1 MIHKSHFLALTYVVD
16 PKALVNLSN
25 PLVVSDELNI
35 SRQPIFVTAGIHRQ
49 TWVGGY
55 LLFVDIRIDNRSNKA
70 VRRIELQ
77 LERVTIFHTHTAPAL
92 GKASAGQLRM
102 PDEIHKE
109 ILARKNILASGGYI
123 RPRSH
128 DFRTAQLELPS
139 GLASIESGR
148 FFGVR
153 HFLNIQVSCAF
164 NKRVTLQL
172 PITLVHPNSIDIPPN
187 ALAQVTASIE
197 HKQGGSSSSSVAQ
210 PVPYRR
216 VPGPTSAAARRQSIP
231 RLQKQFFSSSDL
243 ESVTRA
249 VESSPRKLPSPSKM
263 PSKTPHRHSVPPR
276 KPSDFNQGSPQ
287 KMKVTRRQSAA
298 VIGTSSSPQNTHP
311 RPLSGQ
317 PRSFDHN
324 HLRYEFSRSSIGTSQ
339 PLHTGRG
346 SQRVSFDDT
355 IITAKGDATET
366 GRSTLQDSVL
376 KHLRLDSNATSN
388 GAEPR
393 LQRST
398 SGIGFDDGEKEN
410 RGLNKAYA

>member
-1 MIHKSHFLALTYVVD
+1 MRK
-16 PKALVNLSN
+16 
-25 PLVVSDELNI
+25 
-35 SRQPIFVTAGIHRQ
+35 
-49 TWVGGY
+49 
-55 LLFVDIRIDNRSNKA
+55 
-70 VRRIELQ
+70 IELQ
-77 LERVTIFHTHTAPAL
+77 LERVTIFHVHTAPSL
-92 GKASAGQLRM
+92 GKASAEQLRM

-109 ILARKNILASGGYI
+109 ILARKNILAHDGEI

-128 DFRTAQLELPS
+128 DFRTAQLKLPS

-197 HKQGGSSSSSVAQ
+197 HKQQGSSSSSGAQ

-216 VPGPTSAAARRQSIP
+216 VPGSTLAAARRQSIP
-231 RLQKQFFSSSDL
+231 RLQKQVFSSSDL

-249 VESSPRKLPSPSKM
+249 IESSPRKLPSPSNM
-263 PSKTPHRHSVPPR
+263 PSKTPHRHSAPPR
-276 KPSDFNQGSPQ
+276 KPYDFNQGSPQ
-287 KMKVTRRQSAA
+287 RMKVTRRQSAA
-298 VIGTSSSPQNTHP
+298 VIGTSSSPQSSHP
-311 RPLSGQ
+311 RPIPGQ

-355 IITAKGDATET
+355 VITAKGDAADM
-366 GRSTLQDSVL
+366 GRSTLQDHVL
-376 KHLRLDSNATSN
+376 KHLRLDSNATNS
-388 GAEPR
+388 GAEPG

-398 SGIGFDDGEKEN
+398 SGIGFDDSEKEN
-410 RGLNKAYA
+410 RGLNKGYA

>member
-1 MIHKSHFLALTYVVD
+1 M
-16 PKALVNLSN
+16 
-25 PLVVSDELNI
+25 
-35 SRQPIFVTAGIHRQ
+35 
-49 TWVGGY
+49 
-55 LLFVDIRIDNRSNKA
+55 DIRIDNRSNKA
-70 VRRIELQ
+70 IRRIELQ
-77 LERVTIFHTHTAPAL
+77 LERVTIFHIHAAPCS
-92 GKASAGQLRM
+92 GKACAEPLRM

-109 ILARKNILASGGYI
+109 ILTRKNILASDGHI

-153 HFLNIQVSCAF
+153 YFLNIQASCAF

-197 HKQGGSSSSSVAQ
+197 HKQRGPSSSSEAQ
-210 PVPYRR
+210 SLPYRC
-216 VPGPTSAAARRQSIP
+216 VPGPAFVAARRQSIP

-243 ESVTRA
+243 ESITRA
-249 VESSPRKLPSPSKM
+249 VESSPRKQPSPSKV
-263 PSKTPHRHSVPPR
+263 PSRNSHRHSAPPR
-276 KPSDFNQGSPQ
+276 KPDFNQGSPQ

-298 VIGTSSSPQNTHP
+298 VMGTSSSPQNSHH
-311 RPLSGQ
+311 RPVPGQ
-317 PRSFDHN
+317 PRSLDHN
-324 HLRYEFSRSSIGTSQ
+324 HLRYEFSRSSFGTSQ
-339 PLHTGRG
+339 PFHTGRG

-355 IITAKGDATET
+355 VITAKGDATGT
-366 GRSTLQDSVL
+366 GRSTLQDNVL

-388 GAEPR
+388 GAEPG

-398 SGIGFDDGEKEN
+398 NDIKSDNSEKEN
-410 RGLNKAYA
+410 RGLTRAYA